1 MAGDNNEAI
10 GRDRLGVAGDDF
22 YAALMAA
29 HEGLSFEES
38 ARLNARLVLLL
49 ANQVG
54 DMETLKAALEAAK
67 DRPGPSA
74 AGAGV
79 D

>member
-1 MAGDNNEAI
+1 MASEKAKEI
-10 GRDRLGVAGDDF
+10 GRDRLGAAGDDF

-54 DMETLKAALEAAK
+54 DLETLRAALEAAK
-67 DRPGPSA
+67 K
-74 AGAGV
+74 
-79 D
+79 

>member
-1 MAGDNNEAI
+1 MAGKKEPPEI
-10 GRDRLGVAGDDF
+10 GRDRLGPAGDDF

-49 ANQVG
+49 ANEVG
-54 DMETLKAALEAAK
+54 DLERLKKVIEAA
-67 DRPGPSA
+67 RTP
-74 AGAGV
+74 
-79 D
+79 